1 MEDGSNNNSSEGM
14 SEHNGPGD
22 NSAYAF
28 GEEFQTYLD
37 KYKRDSLDN
46 FMDPTRSTSL
56 YVDDPL
62 AETAPTVTP
71 TQPSEMPSNS
81 AMTHRPRPQL
91 VKLSSSMF

>member
-14 SEHNGPGD
+14 SEHNGPAD

-46 FMDPTRSTSL
+46 FMDPNRSTSL

-62 AETAPTVTP
+62 AETA
-71 TQPSEMPSNS
+71 PSEMPSNS

-91 VKLSSSMF
+91 IKLSSSRF